1 MLDKLY
7 KKLHILFISGIMLII
22 TLIIGI
28 VGMNNIRIEKMN
40 DSTFFQRMSMMLI
53 YQLEDNDQSFEA
65 DIKAY
70 EDKYAIFC
78 SFKDEKGKLLYQ
90 SSFTY
95 LTDIKLLMEQLKEQ
109 TDSQEAITLSSQTAT
124 MQGGIY
130 VIKGKGHDR
139 YWGIEARIV
148 TKSER
153 IYDLMLLYQ
162 QPSVWESLQQQLPLY
177 ILIWLFSLLGITFI
191 SHFVLKKALEPT
203 ECILRSQKEFVASA
217 SHELKSPLAVIL
229 ANTEE
234 VGSLSAG
241 NPQIQKAVQIM
252 DGECMRMSRL
262 IKDMLLL
269 ASSDAKSWIL
279 RKSEVN
285 VDTLLITLYET
296 YEPICAKAK
305 ITLTLDI
312 DEVSY
317 PVLYT
322 DEERILQI
330 LNIYMDNAIH
340 HSKNNSKIE
349 IQALLTAK
357 DITFYVADHGQ
368 GIEKEDMPYIFDRF
382 YCGDKSRTDK
392 SHFGL
397 GLSIAKELAKMLNG
411 TAALNETPGGGAT
424 FYVTIPIK

>member
-95 LTDIKLLMEQLKEQ
+95 LTDIELLVEQLNGQ

-130 VIKGKGHDR
+130 EIKGKEHDR

-177 ILIWLFSLLGITFI
+177 IFIWLFSLFCISFI

>member
-28 VGMNNIRIEKMN
+28 VAMNNFRIEKMN

-53 YQLEDNDQSFEA
+53 YQLEDNDQSFETN
-65 DIKAY
+65 IKAY
-70 EDKYAIFC
+70 EDKYAIFG

-95 LTDIKLLMEQLKEQ
+95 PTDIKLLMEQLKEQ

-153 IYDLMLLYQ
+153 IYDLKLLYQ

-330 LNIYMDNAIH
+330 LNIYMHNAIH

-357 DITFYVADHGQ
+357 DITFYVADYGQ